1 MAIALDDSYV
11 KAYLRRGTARIK
23 LGKSKEAKEGLS
35 VDHGCVHVED
45 NHTCCLSLLQILTL
59 C

>member
-11 KAYLRRGTARIK
+11 KAYLRRGTAK
-23 LGKSKEAKEGLS
+23 TNLGKLKEAKEGLS
-35 VDHGCVHVED
+35 VDHGCMCACGGESRYF
-45 NHTCCLSLLQILTL
+45 SLLQILTL

>member
-11 KAYLRRGTARIK
+11 KAYFRRGTARTK
-23 LGKSKEAKEGLS
+23 LGKLKEAKEGLS
-35 VDHGCVHVED
+35 VDHGGVED
-45 NHTCCLSLLQILTL
+45 DNHMCCLSLFQILTL